1 MADDA
6 KGSKLKV
13 LDTVLVG
20 GAVVAGVFIALWI
33 IGAVLG
39 AVLFAFKIIVL
50 VVLVVVAFRIVHFFT
65 RRGSD

>member
-20 GAVVAGVFIALWI
+20 GAVVAAVFVALWI
-33 IGAVLG
+33 VGAVLG
-39 AVLFAFKIIVL
+39 LVLFAFKIIVL
-50 VVLVVVAFRIVHFFT
+50 VVLVAVAIRVVHFFT
-65 RRGSD
+65 RRDRD